1 MMDHIHQV
9 DVQWSQ
15 IEMVFL
21 VDVNAEAVL
30 RKSGFS
36 SLVDDDW
43 VCTLLSSIVLAKAH
57 VT

>member
-1 MMDHIHQV
+1 MDHIHQV

-36 SLVDDDW
+36 SLVDVDW